1 VAKVRLTLTAKLFIA
16 AVIVGVAV
24 LIFYLNPGLLGKVA
38 PSGQKVTSNIPP
50 TASSPTLLT
59 LIAIFLP
66 TQPNWFIVS
75 FSIEGFVNTGP
86 GQRQLTE
93 ILSVFNNCLSE

>member
-50 TASSPTLLT
+50 VAS
-59 LIAIFLP
+59 LP
-66 TQPNWFIVS
+66 GDPQSSTFPADARRCPRCASRCGRGTRRW
-75 FSIEGFVNTGP
+75 E
-86 GQRQLTE
+86 
-93 ILSVFNNCLSE
+93 